1 MKRRT
6 FLIAVLGL
14 ALAAGAARAADPH
27 KLALQIS
34 DADPAKMT
42 AVLDIAANVSRH
54 YTGKGEEVEIA
65 VVAFNAGIGMLLAD
79 RSPVAERLTQFERS
93 MPNVRFEA
101 CNATLAGVEKREGKR
116 PPLLPGV
123 AVVDAG
129 VPELMDL
136 SEQGYTVVRP

>member
-6 FLIAVLGL
+6 FLGALFAGV
-14 ALAAGAARAADPH
+14 LAAGAAHGADSH

-34 DADPAKMT
+34 DGDPAKMT
-42 AVLDIAANVSRH
+42 AVLDVAANVSRH
-54 YTGKGEEVEIA
+54 YSGKGEEVDIA
-65 VVAFNAGIGMLLAD
+65 VVAFNAGIGMVLAD

-101 CNATLAGVEKREGKR
+101 CNQTLLGVEKREGKR

-123 AVVDAG
+123 TVVDAG

-136 SEQGYTVVRP
+136 AEQGYSIVRP

>member
-101 CNATLAGVEKREGKR
+101 CNQTLAGVEKREGKR

-136 SEQGYTVVRP
+136 SEHGYTVVRP

>member
-65 VVAFNAGIGMLLAD
+65 VVAFNGGIGMLLAD

-101 CNATLAGVEKREGKR
+101 CNQTLAGVEKREGKR

>member
-65 VVAFNAGIGMLLAD
+65 VVAFNTGIGMLLAD

-101 CNATLAGVEKREGKR
+101 CNQTLAGVEKREGKR

-136 SEQGYTVVRP
+136 SEHGYTVVRP